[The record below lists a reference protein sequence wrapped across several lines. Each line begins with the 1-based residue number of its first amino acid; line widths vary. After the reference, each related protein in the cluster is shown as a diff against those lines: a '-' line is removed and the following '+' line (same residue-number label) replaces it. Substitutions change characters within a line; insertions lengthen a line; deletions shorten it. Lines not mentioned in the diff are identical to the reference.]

1 MISAD
6 DKLRVLGRI
15 AALLNGA
22 DVTWAVGASAM
33 LYFNGI
39 VTDFHDIDIMVTA
52 DDAIRA
58 KELLLTIGTLEP
70 PNQLSKYATKHF
82 FEFIIDGVEV
92 DIMGGFA
99 IIQNG
104 QTIDCS
110 LTADQI
116 ASAVS
121 VAGENVPL
129 QSPALWR
136 GYYALMGREQKV
148 KLIDDALIGQTK

>member
-1 MISAD
+1 MISTD

-15 AALLNGA
+15 AALLNG
-22 DVTWAVGASAM
+22 DGITWAVGASAM

-39 VTDFHDIDIMVTA
+39 VQDFHDIDIMVATE
-52 DDAIRA
+52 DAPRA
-58 KELLLTIGTLEP
+58 KELLMTIGTLEP
-70 PNQLSKYATKHF
+70 PNLLAKYATKHF
-82 FEFIIDGVEV
+82 YEFIIDGVDV
-92 DIMGGFA
+92 DVMGGFA

-110 LTADQI
+110 LTAGQI

>member
-1 MISAD
+1 MITAD

-33 LYFNGI
+33 LYFSGI

-110 LTADQI
+110 LTADKI
-116 ASAVS
+116 TSS
-121 VAGENVPL
+121 VNVGGEKVPL

-136 GYYALMGREQKV
+136 EYYALMGREQKV
-148 KLIDDALIGQTK
+148 QIIDAALNGHIQ